1 MLWNLKS
8 LVVLSKF
15 DTSLCC
21 LLAFQ
26 LYERNDFDV
35 TKKSEIDGSPQHV
48 KLKRRSARSGFLE
61 KGSNEIAFVTARE
74 EIRVWKYYREEREIR
89 LWRET
94 EIGDLLVNKIVVTPQ
109 KFMIASSF
117 NEEIKIFK

>member
-1 MLWNLKS
+1 M
-8 LVVLSKF
+8 
-15 DTSLCC
+15 
-21 LLAFQ
+21 
-26 LYERNDFDV
+26 
-35 TKKSEIDGSPQHV
+35 
-48 KLKRRSARSGFLE
+48 
-61 KGSNEIAFVTARE
+61 TARE
-74 EIRVWKYYREEREIR
+74 EVRVWKYYREEREIR